1 MYYQSNVSNISKC
14 DKSNHLAHFVFL
26 ISTASAIIQ
35 TLCAERLL
43 SITPCAYPLLS
54 DTIHCGIDDANLRK
68 SVRVCDPDK
77 VISMSEIEVIKNKL
91 DSIYNRKNKSCI
103 CASDQEK
110 PCWFRFGFAFLR
122 RMFPVESGVS
132 HLYSR
137 EFCPTNKT
145 LLSYKKSY
153 TLMDSTRESIINYGK
168 NFARLLRERWLMGE
182 CDEDILFFILLKRP
196 NQLMRRSTLSYL
208 ASGTAQQTPYIFASY
223 GSLVREKIDP
233 FHSLPNNDLSMNQQQ
248 RQHYFDPLQEIIE
261 AENINFENGYSLKV
275 VTENLLDRFEATLSQ
290 EYTLPRARSHIP
302 DWAMI
307 VFIICA
313 LLCLLMTVGLCLMQ
327 TSVRRGS
334 PRGKP
339 ADTTRRWKAGFVGG
353 MWYDVYRDRLIIL

>member
-1 MYYQSNVSNISKC
+1 M
-14 DKSNHLAHFVFL
+14 
-26 ISTASAIIQ
+26 
-35 TLCAERLL
+35 
-43 SITPCAYPLLS
+43 
-54 DTIHCGIDDANLRK
+54 
-68 SVRVCDPDK
+68 
-77 VISMSEIEVIKNKL
+77 
-91 DSIYNRKNKSCI
+91 
-103 CASDQEK
+103 
-110 PCWFRFGFAFLR
+110 
-122 RMFPVESGVS
+122 
-132 HLYSR
+132 
-137 EFCPTNKT
+137 
-145 LLSYKKSY
+145 LSYKKSY

-313 LLCLLMTVGLCLMQ
+313 LLCLLMTVG
-327 TSVRRGS
+327 
-334 PRGKP
+334 
-339 ADTTRRWKAGFVGG
+339 
-353 MWYDVYRDRLIIL
+353 